1 MTTEAI
7 SFARKRMFANDAKVA
22 ARGPAAASPPGEG
35 LRIAGY
41 ASLFGVAD
49 LSRDVVE
56 AGAFAAALT
65 KRGAGGIR
73 MLFQHDPARPVGVW
87 TSLREDARGLAVQGR
102 LTVGAAGTL
111 AALIVDGAV
120 DGAVDGLSI
129 GFRTIRART
138 DPHTRLRHIL
148 EADLWEISIVNF
160 PMLTGTRL
168 SALQGPGP
176 APVAMEGTTRAA
188 AFAASRN

>member
-1 MTTEAI
+1 MTTEAM
-7 SFARKRMFANDAKVA
+7 SFARKRMFANDAAVA

-56 AGAFAAALT
+56 AGAFAAALA

-120 DGAVDGLSI
+120 DGLSI

-148 EADLWEISIVNF
+148 EADLWEISIVTF
-160 PMLTGTRL
+160 PMLTGARL

-176 APVAMEGTTRAA
+176 APAAMDGTTRAA